1 MTADIHQVSLGTT
14 HELLLSSGADDPSLP
29 TQMEF
34 S

>member
-1 MTADIHQVSLGTT
+1 MTADIHQASLGTT

-29 TQMEF
+29 TREF